1 MSRNQR
7 LRQEKRAGGGSG
19 EDGREALGVSARIIN
34 LPAGW
39 KNKRLDKVAIIQTG
53 IAKNQN
59 SRQETV
65 ELPYLRVA
73 NVQDGFLDLSEI
85 KTINVHKD
93 KADRYRLKT
102 GDVLLTEGGDFDK
115 LGRGAVWEGQIPNC
129 VHQNHVFVVRVN
141 NSELLPSF
149 LSAQTGSS
157 YGKRYFL
164 NCSKQ
169 STNLASINSS
179 QLKAFPVLFPPL
191 PEQKAIVDLLSA
203 WDEAIE
209 KTERLVQAKEKNFNW
224 LLREL
229 IPQQRK
235 TQKRA
240 RWKKVKLGEVC
251 KIARKEKLSS
261 VNDCFLLTVKLHCL
275 GIERNDRIAP
285 KLTELGRPYFQHK
298 SGDFLIGRQNFHR
311 GGFGIIPPELDGGIT
326 SNAISCLIVNESKL
340 LKDFLWFQ
348 FSNSNYYKKIGYVM
362 DGTGQKE
369 LSDKQILKLKIC
381 LPGIE
386 TQNRIAKTLCLA
398 QHEIDLLKR
407 LAEKYK
413 TQKRGLMQK
422 VLTGQWRIRPEI
434 VERYVEV

>member
-7 LRQEKRAGGGSG
+7 LIQEKRAGGGSG

-209 KTERLVQAKEKNFNW
+209 KTERLVPAQEKNFS
-224 LLREL
+224 R
-229 IPQQRK
+229 IP
-235 TQKRA
+235 A
-240 RWKKVKLGEVC
+240 V
-251 KIARKEKLSS
+251 
-261 VNDCFLLTVKLHCL
+261 F
-275 GIERNDRIAP
+275 
-285 KLTELGRPYFQHK
+285 PYQ
-298 SGDFLIGRQNFHR
+298 
-311 GGFGIIPPELDGGIT
+311 
-326 SNAISCLIVNESKL
+326 
-340 LKDFLWFQ
+340 
-348 FSNSNYYKKIGYVM
+348 
-362 DGTGQKE
+362 
-369 LSDKQILKLKIC
+369 
-381 LPGIE
+381 
-386 TQNRIAKTLCLA
+386 
-398 QHEIDLLKR
+398 
-407 LAEKYK
+407 
-413 TQKRGLMQK
+413 
-422 VLTGQWRIRPEI
+422 
-434 VERYVEV
+434 